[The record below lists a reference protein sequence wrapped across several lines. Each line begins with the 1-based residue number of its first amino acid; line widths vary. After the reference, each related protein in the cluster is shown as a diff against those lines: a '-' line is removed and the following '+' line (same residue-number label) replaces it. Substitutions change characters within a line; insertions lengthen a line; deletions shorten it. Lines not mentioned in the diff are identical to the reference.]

1 MFPLVLVVRA
11 APTAREGAM
20 RAWRGLAGY
29 VLTTQYWLLP
39 STGPLLVLLAAGL
52 GALWVPWGWAAHRL
66 LSAPVT
72 LRGTLAAVAVLPSA
86 WVLAEVVRSFLG
98 HDPLS
103 GSMFVFRNRSAQRV
117 KVLWW
122 DRDGLAIYYKR
133 LERGTFRFPAGDDKA
148 MAIDS
153 GQLLRLL
160 SGMTVVATRA
170 G

>member
-1 MFPLVLVVRA
+1 MIA
-11 APTAREGAM
+11 SN
-20 RAWRGLAGY
+20 
-29 VLTTQYWLLP
+29 P
-39 STGPLLVLLAAGL
+39 STEGGVRV
-52 GALWVPWGWAAHRL
+52 WVATQ
-66 LSAPVT
+66 PVDM
-72 LRGTLAAVAVLPSA
+72 RKGFDG
-86 WVLAEVVRSFLG
+86 LAEVVRSFLG

-133 LERGTFRFPAGDDKA
+133 LERGTFRFPGGDDKA